1 MTVQEQVFAQAL
13 ALAGRLD
20 DRQTGLLEV
29 LSRSA
34 AAALRGQL
42 REGLKPEDCLA
53 DFTAAASLMALAA
66 VSEAGESA
74 AVERFT
80 AGEVSVHRERNSEA
94 ANCLRYQA
102 RVMMMPYIRDPFA
115 FLGV

>member
-1 MTVQEQVFAQAL
+1 MTVAEQVFAQAL
-13 ALAGRLD
+13 TLAGALEE
-20 DRQTGLLEV
+20 RQTRLLE
-29 LSRSA
+29 
-34 AAALRGQL
+34 ALCRGATVSLGAQL
-42 REGLKPEDCLA
+42 RDGLTPEDCLA

-66 VSEAGESA
+66 VSEAGEDA
-74 AVERFT
+74 AVESFT
-80 AGEVSVHRERNSEA
+80 AGDVSIRRERNSAA

>member
-13 ALAGRLD
+13 TLAGVVE
-20 DRQTGLLEV
+20 DRQIRLLEV
-29 LSRSA
+29 LCRSA
-34 AAALRGQL
+34 VNALCAQL
-42 REGLKPEDCLA
+42 REGLKPEDCLS
-53 DFTAAASLMALAA
+53 DFTAAASLLAVAA
-66 VSEAGESA
+66 VSEVGEQL
-74 AVERFT
+74 AVESFT
-80 AGEVSVHRERNSEA
+80 AGDVSIRREKNSAA

>member
-1 MTVQEQVFAQAL
+1 MTLIERVFAQAL
-13 ALAGRLD
+13 TLAGILD
-20 DRQTGLLEV
+20 EQQTALLEV
-29 LSRSA
+29 LCRSA
-34 AAALRGQL
+34 VSALCAQL

-53 DFTAAASLMALAA
+53 DFISAASLLALAA
-66 VSEAGESA
+66 ISEAGDNA
-74 AVERFT
+74 AVESFT
-80 AGEVSVHRERNSEA
+80 AGEVSVRREKNSAA

>member
-1 MTVQEQVFAQAL
+1 MTVAEQVFAQAL
-13 ALAGRLD
+13 TLAGALD
-20 DRQTGLLEV
+20 DRQTALLEV

-34 AAALRGQL
+34 SASLSAQL
-42 REGLKPEDCLA
+42 REGLTPEDCLA

-66 VSEAGESA
+66 VSEAGENGT
-74 AVERFT
+74 VESFT
-80 AGEVSVHRERNSEA
+80 AGDVSIRRERNSAA

>member
-13 ALAGRLD
+13 TLAGVVE
-20 DRQTGLLEV
+20 DRQVRLLEV
-29 LSRSA
+29 LCRSA
-34 AAALRGQL
+34 VGSLRAQL
-42 REGLKPEDCLA
+42 REGLEPEDCLS
-53 DFTAAASLMALAA
+53 DCTAAASLLALAA
-66 VSEAGESA
+66 VSEAGEQL
-74 AVERFT
+74 AVESFT
-80 AGEVSVHRERNSEA
+80 AGDVSIRREKNSAA